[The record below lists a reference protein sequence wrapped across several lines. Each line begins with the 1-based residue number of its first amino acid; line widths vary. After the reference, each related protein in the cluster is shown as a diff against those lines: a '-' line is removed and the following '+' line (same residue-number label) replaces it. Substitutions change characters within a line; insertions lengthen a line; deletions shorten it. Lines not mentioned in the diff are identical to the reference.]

1 MNTKRPLMP
10 SRLPVPIQCAFVLL
24 TLLAALSVQAREF
37 YVNQQHPQSADTAA
51 GTREAPL
58 KTISAAAKMAQAG
71 DTVVVAAGI
80 YRESVK
86 LTNSGAAGKPIVFQ
100 SETKHQA
107 FISGADV
114 LRDPRDEGAE
124 VYSYPIAKV
133 HPVAYLGGNPQ
144 WVYLNGLPLERAETP
159 DRLIPG
165 SFYLDM
171 KNQRV
176 HVALPEDEDITKV
189 TLEYACREGLFAA
202 EKPIDDIHLQG
213 FTLQH
218 TANWFRGHGPILAT
232 GQRWLVEDN
241 HVRWTS
247 YGGVKVTNS
256 NACIVRNNLI
266 EWAGCDGAGGG
277 FNVDLLFEGNTV
289 RYNNWRSF
297 EWGMEGGGSKFSC
310 TIDCRYAGNVFAY
323 NYGPGLWTDAAATGT
338 IYEKNICHDNSAR
351 SLFSEINWDEVIQDN
366 ICYNTSESGIGV
378 SNGPGMVIRRNV
390 IFNNAIGISLS
401 GNYTR
406 PNDHDQKWYPSA
418 IVRMAGVPGLSRHR
432 AVLWDAGFLKN
443 YVAPKATL
451 NNNCVI
457 WENLIFDNGI
467 AMMEQRD
474 YRKPSPT
481 DAFVNS
487 FSDYNTYWAASEK
500 QLFSVGYTNPYE
512 SLEAWRKASARD
524 EHSQIANPRDPAT
537 KLPDWAQA
545 CRKDWDIKMRSIFNP
560 AGVRDDN
567 VRQQFYSSPM
577 AQIAMGRMLRSPFV
591 EPVKLSDKRVR
602 AAVFDHEGQ
611 RTLALWTTQPAER
624 CYVRLRLDQAQV
636 IMENG
641 YLAQKNLSL
650 ADGSVDVLVT
660 YNPTYLR
667 GIGEKFVESPSGII
681 QVPAFNIAGQPI
693 AATATFVNEGMAGT
707 TLKAAFK
714 ATAGFTITPASIEKE
729 IALDEKIEI
738 KLTLVPDGSVSRG
751 TGMIRMNATLG
762 DARIRRT
769 AVFTTGSGDSK
780 VPHLT
785 SDIQIDGQ
793 LDDWGSIAKDAVP
806 IATINDVSQYL
817 AGPKDAWKG
826 PGDLSAR
833 LYAAWKKDALHLAVV
848 VHDDKVISAS
858 GNTNEWGT
866 VQFDKC
872 DAVSLSLDGR
882 APDMQWQKELN
893 QGTYDA
899 TISPAADGKP
909 ILRPNG
915 KASGSIQGVVA
926 ATTVTATGYTI
937 EMMIP
942 LTEKNFPAQQW
953 QRDRPIKLSL
963 LIADSDDPKSEA
975 PRKALGWSVS
985 PDQKNSEDTS
995 GWATLVLD
1003 ETK

>member
-1 MNTKRPLMP
+1 MLH
-10 SRLPVPIQCAFVLL
+10 RLTLLL
-24 TLLAALSVQAREF
+24 TLLAGASVQAREF
-37 YVNQQHPQSADTAA
+37 YVSQNHPQAADTAA

-80 YRESVK
+80 YRESVT
-86 LTNSGAAGKPIVFQ
+86 LTNSGAEGKPIVFQ

-107 FISGADV
+107 IISGADV
-114 LRDPRDEGAE
+114 LRDPQDDGAG
-124 VYSYPIAKV
+124 VFSYPIAKV
-133 HPVAYLGGNPQ
+133 LPVAWLGGTPQ

-159 DRLIPG
+159 DRLVPG
-165 SFYLDM
+165 TFYLDM

-176 HVALPEDEDITKV
+176 RVTLPEDEDITKV
-189 TLEYACREGLFAA
+189 TLEYACREGLLAA
-202 EKPIDDIHLQG
+202 VKPINDIHLKG
-213 FTLQH
+213 FTLKH
-218 TANWFRGHGPILAT
+218 TANWFRGHGPIYGT

-241 HVRWTS
+241 HIRWTS

-256 NACIVRNNLI
+256 NAFIVRNNLI
-266 EWAGCDGAGGG
+266 EWAGADGVGGN
-277 FNVDLLFEGNTV
+277 FNVDLLFENNTV
-289 RYNNWRSF
+289 RNNNWRSF
-297 EWGMEGGGSKFSC
+297 DWGMEGGGSKFSC
-310 TIDCRYAGNVFAY
+310 TIDCRYTGNVFAY
-323 NYGPGLWTDAAATGT
+323 NYGPGLWTDAMGTGT
-338 IYEKNICHDNSAR
+338 LYEKNILHDNSNRA
-351 SLFSEINWDEVIQDN
+351 LFSEINWDEVIQDN
-366 ICYNTSESGIGV
+366 ICYNTGEPGISI
-378 SNGPGMVIRRNV
+378 SNGPGMVIRRNIV
-390 IFNNAIGISLS
+390 FNNATGINLS

-406 PNDHDQKWYPSA
+406 PTDHKQEWYPSA
-418 IVRMAGVPGLSRHR
+418 IVRMAEVPGLSRHR
-432 AVLWDAGFLKN
+432 AVLWDAGFLKYN
-443 YVAPKATL
+443 VAPKATL

-457 WENLIFDNGI
+457 WDNLIFDNGI

-481 DAFVNS
+481 DAFVNN
-487 FSDYNTYWAASEK
+487 FSDYNTYWATSEK
-500 QLFSVGYTNPYE
+500 QLFSVGYDKPYE
-512 SLEAWRKASARD
+512 SLDAWRKASARD
-524 EHSQIANPRDPAT
+524 EHSRIANPRDPVN

-545 CRKDWDIKMRSIFNP
+545 CRKDWDLKMRSISTP

-591 EPVKLSDKRVR
+591 EAVKLSDKRVR
-602 AAVFDHEGQ
+602 AAVFEHEGQ
-611 RTLALWTTQPAER
+611 RTLGLWTTHPAER

-636 IMENG
+636 VIENG
-641 YLAQKNLSL
+641 YLAQKKVSL

-667 GIGEKFVESPSGII
+667 GIGPKFVESPSGII
-681 QVPAFNIAGQPI
+681 QVPAFNVTGQPI
-693 AATATFVNEGMAGT
+693 AATATFVNEGTAST
-707 TLKAAFK
+707 TLKAAFQ
-714 ATAGFTITPASIEKE
+714 ATAGFTLTPASIEKPM
-729 IALDEKIEI
+729 AAGEKVEI
-738 KLTLVPDGSVSRG
+738 KLILFPDGSISRG
-751 TGMIRMNATLG
+751 TGMIRMNAALG
-762 DARIRRT
+762 DAPIRRT
-769 AVFTTGSGDSK
+769 AVFSTGSGDSK
-780 VPHLT
+780 VPHLA
-785 SDIQIDGQ
+785 SDILVDGH
-793 LDDWGSIAKDAVP
+793 LDDWGSLTKSAVP
-806 IATINDVSQYL
+806 IATINDASQYL

-833 LYAAWKKDALHLAVV
+833 LYAVWKEDALHLAVV
-848 VHDDKVISAS
+848 VQDDKVVSAS
-858 GNTNEWGT
+858 GATNAWGT

-872 DAVSLSLDGR
+872 DAVSISLDGR

-899 TISPAADGKP
+899 TISPAATGKP

-963 LIADSDDPKSEA
+963 LIADSDDPKSDA

-985 PDQKNSEDTS
+985 PEQKNSEDTT
-995 GWATLVLD
+995 GWATLILN

>member
-1 MNTKRPLMP
+1 MTL
-10 SRLPVPIQCAFVLL
+10 RLAFLVTFLATAPI
-24 TLLAALSVQAREF
+24 QAREI
-37 YVNQQHPQSADTAA
+37 YVSQQHSQAADTGA

-71 DTVVVAAGI
+71 DTVIVAPGM

-86 LTNSGAAGKPIVFQ
+86 LTHSGMAGKPIVFQ
-100 SETKHQA
+100 SEAKHQA
-107 FISGADV
+107 IISGADV
-114 LRDPRDEGAE
+114 LSDPKDEGAG
-124 VYSYPIAKV
+124 VYSYPVSKV

-165 SFYLDM
+165 SFYLDL
-171 KNQRV
+171 KGQRV
-176 HVALPEDEDITKV
+176 RVSLPEDEDITKA
-189 TLEYACREGLFAA
+189 TLEYASREGLLAA
-202 EKPIDDIHLQG
+202 DKPLDDIHLKG

-218 TANWFRGHGPILAT
+218 TANWFRGHGPIFAS
-232 GQRWLVEDN
+232 GRRWLVENN

-266 EWAGCDGAGGG
+266 EWAGCDGVGGG
-277 FNVDLLFEGNTV
+277 FNVDMLFEGNTV

-310 TIDCRYAGNVFAY
+310 TIDCRYTGNEFAF
-323 NYGPGLWTDAAATGT
+323 NYGPGLWTDACATGT
-338 IYEKNICHDNSAR
+338 LYEKNICHDNSAR
-351 SLFSEINWDEVIQDN
+351 ALFSEINWDEVIQDN

-378 SNGPGMVIRRNV
+378 SNGPGMVIRRN
-390 IFNNAIGISLS
+390 ILFNNAIGISLS

-406 PNDHDQKWYPSA
+406 LNDHDQKWYPSA
-418 IVRMAGVPGLSRHR
+418 IVRMAEVPGISRHK

-457 WENLIFDNGI
+457 WDNLIFDNGI

-474 YRKPSPT
+474 YRKPSPM
-481 DAFVNS
+481 DAFVNN
-487 FSDYNTYWAASEK
+487 FSDYNLYWAPSER
-500 QLFSVGYTNPYE
+500 QIFSVGYTNPYE
-512 SLEAWRKASARD
+512 SMDAWRKASARD
-524 EHSQIANPRDPAT
+524 EHSRIADPRDPAT

-545 CRKDWDIKMRSIFNP
+545 CRKDWDIKMRPIFNP

-577 AQIAMGRMLRSPFV
+577 AQIAIGRMLRSSFV
-591 EPVKLSDKRVR
+591 EPVKLADQRVR
-602 AAVFDHEGQ
+602 AAVFEHEGQ
-611 RTLALWTTQPAER
+611 RTLALWTTHPAER
-624 CYVRLRLDQAQV
+624 CYVRLRLDQPQV
-636 IMENG
+636 TIENG
-641 YLAQKNLSL
+641 YLAQKTVSL
-650 ADGSVDVLVT
+650 ANGCADVLVT

-667 GIGEKFVESPSGII
+667 GIGSKFIESPSGII
-681 QVPAFNIAGQPI
+681 RVPAFNVAGQPI
-693 AATATFVNEGMAGT
+693 AATATFVNEGKAST
-707 TLKAAFK
+707 TLKAVFR
-714 ATAGFTITPASIEKE
+714 ATEGFTITPASIEKE
-729 IALDEKIEI
+729 MATGEKIEI
-738 KLTLVPDGSVSRG
+738 KLTLAPDGSMRRG

-780 VPHLT
+780 VPHIA
-785 SDIQIDGQ
+785 SDIQIDGR
-793 LDDWGSIAKDAVP
+793 LDDWGSITKNAVP
-806 IATINDVSQYL
+806 IATLNDASQYL

-833 LYAAWKKDALHLAVV
+833 LYASWKEDALYLAVV
-848 VHDDKVISAS
+848 VQDDKVIPGS
-858 GNTNEWGT
+858 GATNEWGT

-899 TISPAADGKP
+899 TISPATDGKP

-915 KASGSIQGVVA
+915 KASRSIQGVIA
-926 ATTVTATGYTI
+926 ATTVSATGYTV

-942 LTEKNFPAQQW
+942 LTEKNFPAKQW

-963 LIADSDDPKSEA
+963 LILDSDDPKSEA

-985 PDQKNSEDTS
+985 PDLRNSEDTS
-995 GWATLVLD
+995 GWATLILD
-1003 ETK
+1003 GTKP